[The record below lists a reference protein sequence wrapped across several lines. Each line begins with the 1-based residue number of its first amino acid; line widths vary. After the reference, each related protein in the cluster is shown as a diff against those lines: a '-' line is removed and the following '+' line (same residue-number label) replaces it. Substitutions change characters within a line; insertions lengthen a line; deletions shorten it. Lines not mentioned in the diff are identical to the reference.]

1 MYINTDRKKIP
12 FMICMGKKKKKKQLG
27 QAQSAQSFINCF
39 VLNTEI
45 TYND

>member
-12 FMICMGKKKKKKQLG
+12 FMICMEKKPKKLG
-27 QAQSAQSFINCF
+27 QAQNAQSFTNCF

-45 TYND
+45 TCND